1 MSLEVNMDKKN
12 TRRTFTLE
20 YKQDAV
26 KLVTE
31 QGYSRQKAADSLG
44 ISLSAI
50 TTWVRQESPIGDSKE
65 AKSVTLNLS
74 ERSELER
81 LRKENQRLLMER
93 DILKKAA
100 VFFAKEN
107 E

>member
-50 TTWVRQESPIGDSKE
+50 TSWVRQESPIGDSKE

-81 LRKENQRLLMER
+81 LRKDNQRLLMER

>member
-31 QGYSRQKAADSLG
+31 QGYSRQKAANSLG

-81 LRKENQRLLMER
+81 LRKDNQRLLMER

-107 E
+107 G

>member
-1 MSLEVNMDKKN
+1 MNKKN

-65 AKSVTLNLS
+65 AKSITLNLS

-107 E
+107 G

>member
-1 MSLEVNMDKKN
+1 MDKKN

-31 QGYSRQKAADSLG
+31 QGYSRQKAANSLG

-50 TTWVRQESPIGDSKE
+50 TTWVRQESPTGDSKE

-81 LRKENQRLLMER
+81 LRKDNQRLLMER

>member
-50 TTWVRQESPIGDSKE
+50 TTWDRQESPTGDSKE

-81 LRKENQRLLMER
+81 LRKDNQRLLMER

>member
-1 MSLEVNMDKKN
+1 MSNKFKRPKYSVE
-12 TRRTFTLE
+12 F
-20 YKQDAV
+20 KQDAV

-31 QGYSRQKAADSLG
+31 QGYTQQEAADSLG

-50 TTWVRQESPIGDSKE
+50 GRWVRTEQGYRSPSSGKQ
-65 AKSVTLNLS
+65 TNTNLA
-74 ERSELER
+74 ERAELEK
-81 LRKENQRLLMER
+81 LRKEVAKLKMER

>member
-1 MSLEVNMDKKN
+1 MNKKN

-81 LRKENQRLLMER
+81 LRKDNQRLLMER

>member
-1 MSLEVNMDKKN
+1 MSLEVNMKN

-81 LRKENQRLLMER
+81 LRKDNQRLLMER

>member
-1 MSLEVNMDKKN
+1 MPL
-12 TRRTFTLE
+12 
-20 YKQDAV
+20 Q
-26 KLVTE
+26 
-31 QGYSRQKAADSLG
+31 
-44 ISLSAI
+44 
-50 TTWVRQESPIGDSKE
+50 
-65 AKSVTLNLS
+65 LNLS

>member
-1 MSLEVNMDKKN
+1 MSLEVNMNMKN

-81 LRKENQRLLMER
+81 LRTDNQRLLMER

-107 E
+107 G

>member
-81 LRKENQRLLMER
+81 LRKDNQRLLMER

>member
-1 MSLEVNMDKKN
+1 MSLEVNMNKKN

-100 VFFAKEN
+100 VFFAVN
-107 E
+107 TN

>member
-1 MSLEVNMDKKN
+1 MSLEVNMNKKN

>member
-31 QGYSRQKAADSLG
+31 QGYSRQKAANSLG

-50 TTWVRQESPIGDSKE
+50 TTWVRQESPTGDSKE

-81 LRKENQRLLMER
+81 LRKDNQRLLMER

>member
-1 MSLEVNMDKKN
+1 MNMKN

-107 E
+107 G

>member
-1 MSLEVNMDKKN
+1 MSRKQRVTYSVEFKK
-12 TRRTFTLE
+12 
-20 YKQDAV
+20 DAV

-31 QGYSRQKAADSLG
+31 KGYTRKEAAESLG
-44 ISLSAI
+44 VSISS
-50 TTWVRQESPIGDSKE
+50 
-65 AKSVTLNLS
+65 LNLWIRMETGKNS
-74 ERSELER
+74 SGSGGSLGLDEREELKR
-81 LRKENQRLLMER
+81 LRKENKRLNMER

>member
-31 QGYSRQKAADSLG
+31 QGYSRKKAADSLG

-50 TTWVRQESPIGDSKE
+50 TSWVRQESPIGDSKE

-81 LRKENQRLLMER
+81 LRKDNQRLLMER

-107 E
+107 G

>member
-1 MSLEVNMDKKN
+1 MNKKN

-107 E
+107 

>member
-65 AKSVTLNLS
+65 AKSITLNLS

-81 LRKENQRLLMER
+81 LRKDNQRLLMER

>member
-1 MSLEVNMDKKN
+1 MDKKN

-81 LRKENQRLLMER
+81 LRKDNQRLLMER

>member
-1 MSLEVNMDKKN
+1 MSLEVNMKN

-65 AKSVTLNLS
+65 AKSITLNLS

-107 E
+107 G

>member
-1 MSLEVNMDKKN
+1 MNKKN

-107 E
+107 G

>member
-1 MSLEVNMDKKN
+1 MSLEVNMNKKN

-31 QGYSRQKAADSLG
+31 QDYSRQKAADSLG
-44 ISLSAI
+44 ISLSTI

-81 LRKENQRLLMER
+81 LRKDNQRLLTER

-100 VFFAKEN
+100 VFFAVN
-107 E
+107 TN

>member
-1 MSLEVNMDKKN
+1 MNMKN

-81 LRKENQRLLMER
+81 LRKDNQRLLMER

>member
-50 TTWVRQESPIGDSKE
+50 TTWVRQESPTGDSKE

>member
-1 MSLEVNMDKKN
+1 MSLEVNMNMKN

-107 E
+107 G